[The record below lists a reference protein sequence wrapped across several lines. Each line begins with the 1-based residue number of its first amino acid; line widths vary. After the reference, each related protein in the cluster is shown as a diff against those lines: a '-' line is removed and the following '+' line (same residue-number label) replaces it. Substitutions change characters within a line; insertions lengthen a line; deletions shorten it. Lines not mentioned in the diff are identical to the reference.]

1 VPSTFAMRFRLYTIV
16 ARPIS
21 TFAPDN
27 PRISRRGCPKIVRW
41 EMRRTLSKKPSNDA
55 KELCDLT

>member
-1 VPSTFAMRFRLYTIV
+1 
-16 ARPIS
+16 
-21 TFAPDN
+21 
-27 PRISRRGCPKIVRW
+27 VRW